1 MHSHV
6 NEIPDFNKPQ
16 RQATIGI
23 VVEILYTVQK
33 TVKTLWPLFLIFALR
48 IKEINPVYTG
58 LIIGIIIL
66 AVVVIGYLNYRNF
79 LFHIDDEK
87 EEFILARGV
96 FNKKRVV
103 LQLSKI
109 QQVNIN
115 QSFVQKLV
123 NVYAVELETAGSAKS
138 EAKINAVSKAIA
150 IQLRTRLSEDAR
162 TLSGDNAEQPL
173 SQNREE
179 GISPTIP
186 FIKISFLSLIKIAIT
201 SNYLKSLGLLIAFV
215 ATVYSNA
222 KDIWFKDEA
231 RETEFINYVDS
242 LDLSQSLLTFFGSI
256 LFIVFLINLVRMVVL
271 YFNFKISRHGESL
284 LLSYGLL
291 NTKNTIIRPLKVQVV
306 SLVTNFF
313 QRKMNLQKLFVRQ
326 ASSDI
331 THDKKATLQIP
342 GCNTSES
349 EAILKL
355 IFGTLPQKGNMLK
368 PNIRKV
374 FASVV
379 QLILIPVL
387 IYFTISIGYPNLY
400 DFLYIIPVY
409 LLLAVV
415 IIYFNF
421 LNDRLFINEH
431 FITKQS
437 GVWDIETKYLQPFK
451 IQAISTRQNWWHVKA
466 NIGHV
471 ILHTAGGDLAFKFA
485 NFSTIQLYVNLWL
498 YQVETF
504 KEEWM

>member
-1 MHSHV
+1 MHGPV

-23 VVEILYTVQK
+23 VIEILYTVQK

-48 IKEINPVYTG
+48 IKGFNPIYTG
-58 LIIGIIIL
+58 LIIGVIIL
-66 AVVVIGYLNYRNF
+66 AVIVIGYMNYRNF

-87 EEFILARGV
+87 EEFILAHGV
-96 FNKKRVV
+96 FNKKKVV

-115 QSFVQKLV
+115 QSFIQKLV

-138 EAKINAVSKAIA
+138 EAKINAVSKAMA
-150 IQLRTRLSEDAR
+150 IQLRTRLSEVEH
-162 TLSGDNAEQPL
+162 TLSNSNAELQL
-173 SQNREE
+173 SQKVAE
-179 GISPTIP
+179 GISSKIP

-201 SNYLKSLGLLIAFV
+201 SDYFRSLGLLIAFV

-222 KDIWFKDEA
+222 KDIWLKDEA
-231 RETEFINYVDS
+231 TGTEFLNYVDS
-242 LDLSQSLLTFFGSI
+242 LDLSQSLLMIFGIIIS
-256 LFIVFLINLVRMVVL
+256 IVFFINLVRTVVL
-271 YFNFKISRHGESL
+271 YFDFKISRHGESL
-284 LLSYGLL
+284 LLSYGLF
-291 NTKNTIIRPLKVQVV
+291 NAKNTIIRPMKVQMV
-306 SLVTNFF
+306 SLITNFF
-313 QRKMNLQKLFVRQ
+313 QEKMNLQRMLVRQ

-331 THDKKATLQIP
+331 TKDEKATLQIP
-342 GCNTSES
+342 GCSTTES
-349 EAILKL
+349 DAVLKL
-355 IFGTLPQKGNMLK
+355 IFGTLPQKGDMLK

-379 QLILIPVL
+379 QLVIIPLI
-387 IYFTISIGYPNLY
+387 IYFAIAIGYHNLY
-400 DFLYIIPVY
+400 DFLYLIPVY
-409 LLLAVV
+409 LLLVVVV
-415 IIYFNF
+415 IYFSF
-421 LNDRLFINEH
+421 LNNRLFINEH

-471 ILHTAGGDLAFKFA
+471 ILHTAGGDLSFKFA
-485 NFSTIQLYVNLWL
+485 NFSTIQLYVNHWL
-498 YQVETF
+498 YQVETS
-504 KEEWM
+504 KDEWM